1 MRETVGQRGTVA
13 LAGSSSR
20 SYIQPMQRRGF
31 TQLRPTERRPSAARV
46 REHALRIGRE
56 HLQRPRLRDRAAL
69 GLRAGELP
77 HQHAHRYLTRG
88 QKGASTS
95 RRRRHNRPVSG
106 LGGNVQ
112 NEASNVCPPR
122 TNRTHANTPSCW
134 WCVWLGGAYP
144 QHLEAQQ
151 ATEVLLLLLLSM
163 RLLLSAGLA
172 ASSVNGQ
179 QHAILCLAASNR
191 VINYASAVIETA
203 FYKRP

>member
-56 HLQRPRLRDRAAL
+56 HLQRPQLRDRAAL

-112 NEASNVCPPR
+112 TKRAMCARHAPTAP
-122 TNRTHANTPSCW
+122 TPTHLHA
-134 WCVWLGGAYP
+134 GGAC
-144 QHLEAQQ
+144 
-151 ATEVLLLLLLSM
+151 
-163 RLLLSAGLA
+163 GLVA
-172 ASSVNGQ
+172 PIHSTLKHNKQRKCS
-179 QHAILCLAASNR
+179 CFCFS
-191 VINYASAVIETA
+191 
-203 FYKRP
+203 P